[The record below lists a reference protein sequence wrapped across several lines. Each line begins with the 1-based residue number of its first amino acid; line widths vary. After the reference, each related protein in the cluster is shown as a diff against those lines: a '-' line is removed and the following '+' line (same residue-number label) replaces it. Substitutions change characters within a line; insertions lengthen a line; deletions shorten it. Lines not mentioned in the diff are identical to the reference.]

1 MRTFAICT
9 EAVEHLVLRE
19 FADEPLLQGPEAYA
33 QVDARAECYC
43 LLVVK

>member
-1 MRTFAICT
+1 MVMRIFAICK

-33 QVDARAECYC
+33 Q
-43 LLVVK
+43 